1 MGTNINDAIKLTL
14 NVPVSDILK
23 SNENSKYYKF
33 EIDSL
38 TNIDIKLFGIPQNFD
53 GGFEI
58 LDEYGL
64 HIASGY
70 SKNGNIM
77 IENRLMTTGD
87 YIIRVY
93 NVPSDG
99 SDLNYTLEVSEYYTE
114 ETGNL
119 PTRVSQNML
128 NSVDMSVSNTNYTII
143 DDGTLPDNSMSIEM
157 EEDNSGEF
165 GINNTTT
172 VYSGTGVLNKNVLS
186 RCLQEKM

>member
-1 MGTNINDAIKLTL
+1 MNI
-14 NVPVSDILK
+14 
-23 SNENSKYYKF
+23 
-33 EIDSL
+33 
-38 TNIDIKLFGIPQNFD
+38 
-53 GGFEI
+53 
-58 LDEYGL
+58 GL

-119 PTRVSQNML
+119 PTRVSQDML
-128 NSVDMSVSNTNYTII
+128 NSVDMSVSNTNHTII

-157 EEDNSGEF
+157 EEDKF
-165 GINNTTT
+165 
-172 VYSGTGVLNKNVLS
+172 
-186 RCLQEKM
+186 R